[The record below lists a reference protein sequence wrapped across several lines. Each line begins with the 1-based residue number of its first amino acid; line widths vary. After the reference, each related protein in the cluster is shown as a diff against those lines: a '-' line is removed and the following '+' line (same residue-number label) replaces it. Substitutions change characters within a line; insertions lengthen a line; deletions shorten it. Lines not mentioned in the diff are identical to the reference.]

1 MTNTVSKATS
11 KKQQHNCINRQKKH
25 TLSYMYI
32 DRPFN
37 PSNLFKSVAE

>member
-11 KKQQHNCINRQKKH
+11 KEQHNCINRQKKH
-25 TLSYMYI
+25 TLSYMYT
-32 DRPFN
+32 DRHFN